1 MTFLFTETYIK
12 KVKKGHEITGRMPV
26 KYDRRAEGPCTC
38 VDGVNISSPKAT
50 KSRAVGPFTTN
61 DGPRAR
67 LCKFRRRR
75 RRKTGRRPV
84 HVRDGRWGRGPKARS
99 SYVLFMS
106 RLMHISAFC
115 MSRRWTCLAPQALVR
130 YISLN
135 FRIIRMC
142 NLSLLC

>member
-1 MTFLFTETYIK
+1 MASFMFLPVLDYFSEISSPKATKSRAVGPSPRMTFLFTETYIK

-61 DGPRAR
+61 DGPKAR

-75 RRKTGRRPV
+75 R
-84 HVRDGRWGRGPKARS
+84 
-99 SYVLFMS
+99 
-106 RLMHISAFC
+106 
-115 MSRRWTCLAPQALVR
+115 
-130 YISLN
+130 
-135 FRIIRMC
+135 
-142 NLSLLC
+142 

>member
-61 DGPRAR
+61 DGLKAR

-75 RRKTGRRPV
+75 RRTTGRRPV
-84 HVRDGRWGRGPKARS
+84 HVRDPHRPKAGGGAGRRPAAPMYS
-99 SYVLFMS
+99 LCLGSC
-106 RLMHISAFC
+106 I
-115 MSRRWTCLAPQALVR
+115 SRRSACLGGGHADAPQALV
-130 YISLN
+130 YIY
-135 FRIIRMC
+135 IYP
-142 NLSLLC
+142 